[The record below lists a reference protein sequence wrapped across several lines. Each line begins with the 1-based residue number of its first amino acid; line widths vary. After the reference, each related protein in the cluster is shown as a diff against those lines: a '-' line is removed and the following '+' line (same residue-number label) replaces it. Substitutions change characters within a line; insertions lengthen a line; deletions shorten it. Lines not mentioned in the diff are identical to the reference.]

1 MKPLN
6 FIPANTSA
14 FHLWSLYLWQCK
26 YEKAVG
32 FALEVMG
39 GTFAFWSKKKSPLF
53 AKTLAVVQHD
63 RTLKL
68 VNEEP
73 QLLTNKRP
81 FVFQKPVRDIEFS
94 YSIEVKTDRAAALK
108 VTP

>member
-6 FIPANTSA
+6 FMPANTSA

-39 GTFAFWSKKKSPLF
+39 GNFAFWSKKKSPLF
-53 AKTLAVVQHD
+53 AKTLAVVEHD
-63 RTLKL
+63 RCLRMAIDHPSLIQRTRPVLAL
-68 VNEEP
+68 V
-73 QLLTNKRP
+73 
-81 FVFQKPVRDIEFS
+81 
-94 YSIEVKTDRAAALK
+94 